1 MPLAGICAGGGP
13 QGPSLPRM
21 CVTLPELRAGGQTG
35 QNRGKTGASGVL
47 TRTRPGRRAGPRSS
61 DGTVPEYSAGTA
73 EGTGVRPRGET
84 KVPRRYRV
92 LMHNDDY
99 TTMEFVVEV
108 LQSVFRMRHTDAMR
122 IMLRIQKGGVGIC

>member
-1 MPLAGICAGGGP
+1 
-13 QGPSLPRM
+13 
-21 CVTLPELRAGGQTG
+21 
-35 QNRGKTGASGVL
+35 
-47 TRTRPGRRAGPRSS
+47 
-61 DGTVPEYSAGTA
+61 VPEYIPGTE
-73 EGTGVRPRGET
+73 EGVGVKPREET

-122 IMLRIQKGGVGIC
+122 IMLRIHKGGVGICGVYPAQIAEAKIATVHELARSRGYPLMCTMEEE